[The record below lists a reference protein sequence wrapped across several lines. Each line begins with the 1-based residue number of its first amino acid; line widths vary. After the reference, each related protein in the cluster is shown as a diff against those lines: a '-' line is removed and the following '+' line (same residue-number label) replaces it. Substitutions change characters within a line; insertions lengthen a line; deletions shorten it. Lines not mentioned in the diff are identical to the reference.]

1 MKRNVYQVITDRIVD
16 SLEKGTVPWQ
26 KPWGGK
32 ERHPKSLVSGRDYR
46 GINTFLLAQ
55 GGYES
60 PYWLTYKQAV
70 GRGGNVRRGEKGM
83 PCIYW
88 NWFEKKDSETGEIAN
103 IPFLKYYTVFNV
115 SQCDQVP
122 SPKIET
128 ATHPHSPID
137 ACEQVIAGMPNPPET
152 RHGTTG
158 ASYSPLEDMIRLPSK
173 ESFHNPEFYYSS
185 RFHEMVHATGHESR
199 LARSGIVDT
208 ANFASDPY
216 CREELVAE
224 MGSAF
229 LSGYTGIENIVID
242 NSAAY
247 IDSWLGRLNQDNKL
261 VVTAG
266 AQAQKAAD
274 YVLGNKPTYS
284 Q

>member
-1 MKRNVYQVITDRIVD
+1 
-16 SLEKGTVPWQ
+16 
-26 KPWGGK
+26 
-32 ERHPKSLVSGRDYR
+32 
-46 GINTFLLAQ
+46 
-55 GGYES
+55 
-60 PYWLTYKQAV
+60 
-70 GRGGNVRRGEKGM
+70 
-83 PCIYW
+83 
-88 NWFEKKDSETGEIAN
+88 
-103 IPFLKYYTVFNV
+103 
-115 SQCDQVP
+115 
-122 SPKIET
+122 
-128 ATHPHSPID
+128 
-137 ACEQVIAGMPNPPET
+137 
-152 RHGTTG
+152 
-158 ASYSPLEDMIRLPSK
+158 LEDMIRLPSK

-224 MGSAF
+224 MGAAF

-247 IDSWLGRLNQDNKL
+247 IDSWLGRLNKDNKL